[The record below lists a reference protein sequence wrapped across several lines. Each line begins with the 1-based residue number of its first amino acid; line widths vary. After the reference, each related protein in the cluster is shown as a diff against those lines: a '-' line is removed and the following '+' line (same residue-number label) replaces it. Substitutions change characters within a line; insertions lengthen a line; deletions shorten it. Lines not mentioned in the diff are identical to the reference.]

1 MPLVAENSDK
11 KRHVY
16 KENRFFDSSVGQD
29 VGRLYVATVITS
41 VAPAA
46 CVRISWLSSA
56 ILLNDRSPRFGGP
69 FHPSLAV
76 LGSTWRIRT
85 REKKPGSNPVLSAR

>member
-1 MPLVAENSDK
+1 MPLVADNSDK
-11 KRHVY
+11 KARIQG
-16 KENRFFDSSVGQD
+16 KLDSSVGQD
-29 VGRLYVATVITS
+29 VGRLYVVAAITS
-41 VAPAA
+41 TTPAA

-56 ILLNDRSPRFGGP
+56 ILLNDRSPRLGGP